1 MQGVASFTLIVPGL
15 GGELA
20 RAAQALEVPQLA
32 QLAARGSLRYAWDR
46 SDLAHAAHCAWQR
59 GLLWALQ
66 LAPAAHP
73 SAALCALA
81 HGIEVS
87 ALAHGIEGSALPSDD
102 QTREWLHLELVH
114 LAAGLNHLSLV
125 ELGAELQATAAERAA
140 LEPLLRE
147 HLQAHGARW
156 HALPSGHWLVGLP
169 LGAQLRTVCPA
180 AAAANELELAMPQAE
195 GGATLRRLMT
205 ELQMLLHEHAVN
217 RERERRGWPAANAL
231 WPWGNG
237 ALVRQ
242 APRSL
247 PTAFGTHDYLCGIY
261 RHYGSTVQRVPS
273 SAAELLEALRS
284 PAQLGATQALVVLE
298 APGLAHF
305 EQQWLVPLVQALR
318 ARRLARL
325 DLILD
330 GWHLGIDR
338 RGLRRF
344 WRRPLPPGSW
354 VA

>member
-1 MQGVASFTLIVPGL
+1 MQGVASLTLIVPGL
-15 GGELA
+15 GVELA

-32 QLAARGSLRYAWDR
+32 RLAARGSLRYAWDR

-73 SAALCALA
+73 SAALCALV
-81 HGIEVS
+81 HGIDGSAVAQGTDSS
-87 ALAHGIEGSALPSDD
+87 ALAPDALAG
-102 QTREWLHLELVH
+102 EWLHLELVH

-125 ELGAELQATAAERAA
+125 ELGIELQPTPEERAS

-156 HALPSGHWLVGLP
+156 HALPSGRWLVRLP
-169 LGAQLRTVCPA
+169 VGAQLRTVCPA

-195 GGATLRRLMT
+195 GGAVLRRLMT
-205 ELQMLLHEHAVN
+205 ELQMLLHEHVVN

-247 PTAFGTHDYLCGIY
+247 PMAFGTHDYLCGIY
-261 RHYGSTVQRVPS
+261 RHYGSTVQCVPS
-273 SAAELLEALRS
+273 SAGELIEALRS
-284 PAQLGATQALVVLE
+284 RAQQGATQALVVLE
-298 APGLAHF
+298 APALGHL
-305 EQQWLVPLVQALR
+305 EQHWLVPLVQALR

>member
-1 MQGVASFTLIVPGL
+1 
-15 GGELA
+15 
-20 RAAQALEVPQLA
+20 
-32 QLAARGSLRYAWDR
+32 
-46 SDLAHAAHCAWQR
+46 
-59 GLLWALQ
+59 
-66 LAPAAHP
+66 
-73 SAALCALA
+73 
-81 HGIEVS
+81 
-87 ALAHGIEGSALPSDD
+87 
-102 QTREWLHLELVH
+102 LHLELVH

-125 ELGAELQATAAERAA
+125 ELAAELQATPAERAA

-195 GGATLRRLMT
+195 GGAVLRRLMT

-217 RERERRGWPAANAL
+217 QERERRGWPAANAL

-242 APRSL
+242 APRAL
-247 PTAFGTHDYLCGIY
+247 PAAFGTHDYLCGIY

-273 SAAELLEALRS
+273 SAGELLEALRS
-284 PAQLGATQALVVLE
+284 RAQPGATPALVVLE
-298 APGLAHF
+298 ASGLAHF
-305 EQQWLVPLVQALR
+305 EQQWLVPLVRALR
-318 ARRLARL
+318 TRRLSRL